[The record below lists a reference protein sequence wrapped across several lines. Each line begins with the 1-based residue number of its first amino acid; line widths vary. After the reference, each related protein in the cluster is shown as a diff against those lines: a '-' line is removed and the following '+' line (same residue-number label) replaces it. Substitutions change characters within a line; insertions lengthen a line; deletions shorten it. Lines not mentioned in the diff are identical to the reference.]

1 MAALASDLEA
11 DGVEVINA
19 SRQTALECF
28 QRRPLEEI
36 L

>member
-1 MAALASDLEA
+1 MAALAGDLEA

-28 QRRPLEEI
+28 RRKPIEET